1 MFRNFALQNFPF
13 LENDFDAMTDYELFC
28 KMVEYMK
35 KSLEKVDGFQLQIN
49 KFSEDLKYFENYFEN
64 LDVTEEVN
72 NKLDEMVEDGTM
84 EELIAQYLQL
94 NGLLVYKTVAEMKAA
109 ENLSDGM
116 IVETVGYYA
125 YNDGG
130 GSKYK
135 IRNLSLSDTV
145 DDMFIISLSDESL
158 VAELIYKDIDLKVL
172 GAKGDGTSD
181 DTNILK
187 GEKSYETRKKR

>member
-49 KFSEDLKYFENYFEN
+49 KFSEELKYFENYFEN

-84 EELIAQYLQL
+84 EE
-94 NGLLVYKTVAEMKAA
+94 
-109 ENLSDGM
+109 
-116 IVETVGYYA
+116 
-125 YNDGG
+125 
-130 GSKYK
+130 
-135 IRNLSLSDTV
+135 
-145 DDMFIISLSDESL
+145 
-158 VAELIYKDIDLKVL
+158 
-172 GAKGDGTSD
+172 
-181 DTNILK
+181 
-187 GEKSYETRKKR
+187 